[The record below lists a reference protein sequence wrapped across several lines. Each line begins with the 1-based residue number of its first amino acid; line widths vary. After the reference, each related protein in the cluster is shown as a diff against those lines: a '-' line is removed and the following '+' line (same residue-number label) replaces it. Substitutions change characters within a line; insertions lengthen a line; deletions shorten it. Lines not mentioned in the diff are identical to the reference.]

1 MPECPGCRDVQG
13 GASRNGPDDAPARE
27 FEQQPAPPSC
37 GCPALWKVA
46 VVVVLVAAVAGI
58 MASKTRGC
66 ASPTREP
73 VGSDVGP
80 QAGRPAQSEAKPGAQ
95 AEPEM
100 VLATVNGEQITLTN
114 LQQALQDVPA
124 QYRSAFENNQHE
136 LLEQLVA
143 RTLLLQEARSSG
155 TKQSPGERN
164 AQAGDG
170 DSPPQNEA
178 EIISDLLERE
188 VLNHVEVSD
197 ADARQ
202 FYEQHG
208 DEMPGGRSY
217 EELKDSLRSYA
228 LQERQNEAIQSYLAK
243 LRATANITHNEAWVE
258 AQKALAADNPLDV
271 ALKTGRPVVADFG
284 RGTCIPCKM
293 MKPILDELQE
303 DYKGRAEILIIQIDE
318 YPTVTQRVGIR
329 VIPTQIFYDASG
341 TEVYRHEGFIPREDI
356 VAKLAEM
363 GVK

>member
-1 MPECPGCRDVQG
+1 M
-13 GASRNGPDDAPARE
+13 
-27 FEQQPAPPSC
+27 
-37 GCPALWKVA
+37 
-46 VVVVLVAAVAGI
+46 
-58 MASKTRGC
+58 
-66 ASPTREP
+66 
-73 VGSDVGP
+73 
-80 QAGRPAQSEAKPGAQ
+80 
-95 AEPEM
+95 
-100 VLATVNGEQITLTN
+100 
-114 LQQALQDVPA
+114 
-124 QYRSAFENNQHE
+124 
-136 LLEQLVA
+136 
-143 RTLLLQEARSSG
+143 
-155 TKQSPGERN
+155 
-164 AQAGDG
+164 
-170 DSPPQNEA
+170 
-178 EIISDLLERE
+178 
-188 VLNHVEVSD
+188 LNHVEVSD
-197 ADARQ
+197 ADVRQ
-202 FYEQHG
+202 FYERHR
-208 DEMPGGRSY
+208 DEVPDGRSY